1 MTENIPEIVGLQA
14 FTDNYIW
21 VIRKAGYA
29 IAVDPGDAAP
39 VLRHLAATGDQ
50 LCAILLTHH
59 HPDHVAGVPAL
70 LAAMPD
76 KNVAV
81 YGPAT
86 ENVATV
92 THPMHGGERVC
103 VTAPEG
109 TLRAEFEIIN
119 IPGHTRGHI
128 AFYSDNLLPEGA
140 LFCGDTLFAAG
151 CGRLFVGTPTQ
162 MQASL
167 QSLSV
172 LPAPTRVFCGHEY
185 TEANLRFSL
194 AVEPNNQAVRA
205 RSEAVAEMRKKL
217 RNTLPS
223 SIAEE
228 LATNPFL
235 RWAAPEV
242 IQAASKRLGHAPAD
256 DIETFAAIREWKN
269 SF

>member
-21 VIRKAGYA
+21 TIRKAGYA
-29 IAVDPGDAAP
+29 IVVDPGDAAP
-39 VLRHLAATGDQ
+39 VLRHLAETGDQ

-59 HPDHVAGVPAL
+59 HPDHVGGVPAL

-76 KNVAV
+76 KKIAV
-81 YGPAT
+81 YGPAI

-92 THPMHGGERVC
+92 THPMQGGEHIHI
-103 VTAPEG
+103 TAPNDA
-109 TLRAEFEIIN
+109 LRAEFEIIN

-128 AFYSDNLLPEGA
+128 AFYSNNLLPEGA

-151 CGRLFVGTPTQ
+151 CGRLFEGTPAQ

-185 TEANLRFSL
+185 TQANLRFAS
-194 AVEPNNQAVRA
+194 AVEPNNEAVRA
-205 RSEAVAEMRKKL
+205 RSEAVTALRKDL
-217 RNTLPS
+217 RCTLPS
-223 SIAEE
+223 SIAIE

-242 IQAASKRLGHAPAD
+242 IHAAGQRLGHAPAT

>member
-21 VIRKAGYA
+21 TIRKSGHA
-29 IAVDPGDAAP
+29 IVVDPGDAAP
-39 VLRHLAATGDQ
+39 VLRHLSETGDQ

-59 HPDHVAGVPAL
+59 HPDHVGGVPAL

-76 KNVAV
+76 KNIAV
-81 YGPAT
+81 YGPAV
-86 ENVATV
+86 ENIVTV
-92 THPMHGGERVC
+92 NRPMQGGEHIHI
-103 VTAPEG
+103 TTSDGSFSAD
-109 TLRAEFEIIN
+109 FNIIN

-128 AFYSDNLLPEGA
+128 AFYSNNLLPEGA

-151 CGRLFVGTPTQ
+151 CGRLFEGTPTQ

-167 QSLSV
+167 QSLGV

-185 TEANLRFSL
+185 TQANLRFAS
-194 AVEPNNQAVRA
+194 AVEPNNQAVQA
-205 RSEAVAEMRKKL
+205 RSVAVAELRKNL

-223 SIAEE
+223 SIGVE

-242 IQAASKRLGHAPAD
+242 IHAASQRLGRAPTSA
-256 DIETFAAIREWKN
+256 IETFAAIREWKN